1 MDFDKKQIVPR
12 FTVFYLII
20 LGIAIWIFVTMLKVM
35 FVEGDAW
42 QEVGKVTEVDSIR
55 LEASRG
61 NILSADGQLMS
72 SSLPNYKVY
81 VDFRS
86 GIEKS
91 DTAYERKV
99 AEKKELFAEKID
111 SICEGL
117 ADICPIKT
125 PLEYKIHL
133 LKGLDKGSRH
143 YEICPGQT
151 LNYIQYNEIKKLP
164 IFRESR
170 YTSGLVV
177 ETRNGRKKPFGSLAQ
192 RTLGDL
198 YGAKDSARSGL
209 ELAYDSV
216 LRGKP
221 GLSHRKKVLSKYLEI
236 IDEPAIDGCD
246 LITTLD
252 VNMQDICENAL
263 REKMAELT
271 ADIGV
276 VVLMEVATGDIKAIV
291 NLQRDPETNRFY
303 EGRNYALAALM
314 EPGSTFKTA
323 SLMVAMDD
331 GYVHKSD
338 IVDTGNGIEM
348 MYGAKM
354 KDHNWNKG
362 GYHVIDVP
370 HVLMVS
376 SNIGTAKLVDKYY
389 HKKPEKFVEGLRR
402 IGIGTPLNLPFVGTA
417 DPQIRY
423 PAKDR
428 SNWPHTTIPWMSIGY
443 ETQIPPISIVTFY
456 NAIANGG
463 KMVKPRFVSGLLQNG
478 DTVKHYPVEVIKSQ
492 ICKPSTLKNIQEMLQ
507 RVVCDKDGLGKPAGN
522 PMFHVSGKTG
532 TAQISARG
540 RYGTEHLV
548 SFCGYFPSEEPKYSC
563 IVSIRHNYFISSGG
577 GQAGTVFSK
586 ISQRVLSKH
595 VTRELVCAV
604 DSNTQLVP
612 DVKNGS
618 TASAKAVLRS
628 LGVKAYE
635 DNVGEWCNAK
645 IKHGSLTLSS
655 RTMYEKSVPNVIGMG
670 ARDAVYALESKGL
683 KVRISGRGKVVSQSA
698 SAGSSFVK
706 GQTVTLRLN

>member
-1 MDFDKKQIVPR
+1 
-12 FTVFYLII
+12 
-20 LGIAIWIFVTMLKVM
+20 MLKVM
-35 FVEGDAW
+35 FVEGSAW
-42 QEVGKVTEVDSIR
+42 QDVGKVTEVDSLR
-55 LEASRG
+55 LEPSRG

-86 GIEKS
+86 GIDVPKT
-91 DTAYERKV
+91 DTLYEVKV
-99 AEKKELFAEKID
+99 AEKKAMFAEHMD
-111 SICEGL
+111 SICIGL

-125 PLEYKIHL
+125 PGEYKAHIQ
-133 LKGLDKGSRH
+133 KGLDNGSRH
-143 YEICPGQT
+143 YELCPGQT
-151 LNYIQYNEIKKLP
+151 LDYIQYNSIMKLP
-164 IFRESR
+164 IFNGPK
-170 YTSGLVV
+170 YISGIIK
-177 ETRNGRKKPFGSLAQ
+177 EERNARKKPFGSLAK
-192 RTLGDL
+192 RTLGEM

-221 GLSHRKKVLSKYLEI
+221 GLSHRKKVLSKFIEI
-236 IDEPAIDGCD
+236 TDEPAQNGCD

-263 REKMAELT
+263 REEMSKLRNVEKGYSASV
-271 ADIGV
+271 GV
-276 VVLMEVATGDIKAIV
+276 AVLMDVKTGDVKAIV
-291 NLQRDPETNRFY
+291 NLERDPATDTFY
-303 EGRNYALAALM
+303 EGRNYALASMM

-323 SLMVAMDD
+323 SFMVAMDD

-338 IVDTGNGIEM
+338 IVDTGKGIEM

-354 KDHNWNKG
+354 KDHNWYKG

-376 SNIGTAKLVDKYY
+376 SNIGTAKLIDKYY
-389 HKKPEKFVEGLRR
+389 HKQPEKFVEGLRR

-456 NAIANGG
+456 NAIANDG

-478 DTVKHYPVEVIKSQ
+478 DTVMKYPVEVIKQQ
-492 ICKPSTLKNIQEMLQ
+492 ICKKSTLRDIQEMLE
-507 RVVCDKDGLGKPAGN
+507 RVVCDKEGLGKPAGN

-532 TAQISARG
+532 TAQVSTG
-540 RYGTEHLV
+540 RTSGHGYGSEHLV
-548 SFCGYFPSEEPKYSC
+548 SFCGYFPSDNPKYTC
-563 IVSIRHNYFISSGG
+563 IVAIRHNHAVSSGG
-577 GQAGTVFSK
+577 GQAGVVFSK

-595 VTRELVCAV
+595 VTREIVGAV
-604 DSNTQLVP
+604 DSNIQKVP
-612 DVKNGS
+612 RVKNGY
-618 TASAKAVLRS
+618 TASAKLVLKN

-635 DNVGEWCNAK
+635 DNVGEWCDAEN
-645 IKHGSLTLSS
+645 GNNSLTLKNHK
-655 RTMYEKSVPNVIGMG
+655 MPDQSVPDVKGMG
-670 ARDAVYALESKGL
+670 ARDAVYALESRGL
-683 KVRISGRGKVVSQSA
+683 KVKIVGRGKVTTQSLT
-698 SAGSSFVK
+698 AGSALVK
-706 GQTVTLRLN
+706 GQSITLNLK

>member
-12 FTVFYLII
+12 FITFYFVIC
-20 LGIAIWIFVTMLKVM
+20 GIALWIIITMFKVM
-35 FVEGDAW
+35 FVEGEAW

-55 LEASRG
+55 LDASRG

-72 SSLPNYKVY
+72 SSLPNYKIY

-86 GIEKS
+86 GIEKN
-91 DTAYERKV
+91 DTAYESKV
-99 AEKKELFAEKID
+99 AEKKALFAEHID
-111 SICEGL
+111 SICIGL
-117 ADICPIKT
+117 AEICPLKT
-125 PLEYKIHL
+125 PNEYKAHI

-143 YEICPGQT
+143 YELCQGQT

-164 IFRESR
+164 IFNGSK

-177 ETRNGRKKPFGSLAQ
+177 ETRNGRKKPFGSLAK
-192 RTLGDL
+192 RTLGEM

-236 IDEPAIDGCD
+236 VDEPAIDGCD

-263 REKMAELT
+263 REMMTSIT
-271 ADIGV
+271 ADVGV
-276 VVLMEVATGDIKAIV
+276 VVLMEVATGDVKAIV
-291 NLQRDPETNRFY
+291 NLQRDPATNTFY
-303 EGRNYALAALM
+303 EGRNYALAAMM

-323 SLMVAMDD
+323 SFMVAMDD
-331 GYVHKSD
+331 GYVHMSD
-338 IVDTGNGIEM
+338 IVDTGKGIEV

-354 KDHNWNKG
+354 KDHNWYKG

-376 SNIGTAKLVDKYY
+376 SNIGTAKLIDKFY
-389 HKKPEKFVEGLRR
+389 HKQPEKFVEGLRR

-478 DTVKHYPVEVIKSQ
+478 DTVTKYPIEVINPQ
-492 ICKPSTLKNIQEMLQ
+492 ICKKSTLKNIQEMLQ

-532 TAQISARG
+532 TAQVSARG

-563 IVSIRHNYFISSGG
+563 IVSIRHNYSVSSGG
-577 GQAGTVFSK
+577 GQAGVVFSK

-595 VTRELVCAV
+595 VTRELVMAV
-604 DSNTQLVP
+604 DSNTQVIP

-618 TASAKAVLRS
+618 TSSVKSVLAS
-628 LGVKAYE
+628 LGIKSFE
-635 DNVGEWCNAK
+635 DNVGEWCVAEN
-645 IKHGSLTLSS
+645 GRNSLTLSN
-655 RTMYEKSVPNVIGMG
+655 RKMYDQSVPNVMGMG
-670 ARDAVYALESKGL
+670 ARDAVYALESRGL
-683 KVRISGRGKVVSQSA
+683 SVRIKGRGKVTSQSLA
-698 SAGSSFVK
+698 AGSAIVK
-706 GQTVTLRLN
+706 GTTITLNLK